1 MVLLVL
7 PRDLNM
13 GVRCLTKSISTV
25 VGISRALTQ
34 ECKIQSVAAGAGVR
48 GGMDVKSRNIKLKL
62 DRSKDPFP
70 AERSLLLL
78 PFIRAQPP
86 STSPSGAVMTS
97 LAQVGETGA
106 YCRSTTGIAIE
117 SVPINL
123 HILSKRLRELVL
135 AARGLL

>member
-1 MVLLVL
+1 MFDQINFHSR
-7 PRDLNM
+7 RDL
-13 GVRCLTKSISTV
+13 KSPDARVLNSICCSW
-25 VGISRALTQ
+25 RR
-34 ECKIQSVAAGAGVR
+34 GAGVR

>member
-1 MVLLVL
+1 M
-7 PRDLNM
+7 
-13 GVRCLTKSISTV
+13 
-25 VGISRALTQ
+25 
-34 ECKIQSVAAGAGVR
+34 
-48 GGMDVKSRNIKLKL
+48 KSRNIKLKL

-135 AARGLL
+135 AARGLLRGAFEEPSDRYISWRNGGGSQTVSPNPCWSSPNSRVE

>member
-1 MVLLVL
+1 M
-7 PRDLNM
+7 
-13 GVRCLTKSISTV
+13 
-25 VGISRALTQ
+25 
-34 ECKIQSVAAGAGVR
+34 
-48 GGMDVKSRNIKLKL
+48 KSRNIKLKL

-123 HILSKRLRELVL
+123 HVLSKRLRKLVL
-135 AARGLL
+135 ATRGAFEAPSDRNISWRKTVTPNQSRMRMATLNAWGIQTGPFSDQ